1 MDKVRHISVVGIL
14 NITPDSF
21 FESSRVEADRAMGRI
36 EKMISEGADV
46 IDIGACSTRPGS
58 APANEETEWQ
68 RLEPVL
74 KDAAMAFAGAQFSID
89 TFRSSIVRKAF
100 DVIGPFTVN
109 DVTAGDADP
118 AMLSTVAELGL
129 EYVATHN
136 RPCRDGSVVEN
147 IAGFFDDFAAKAKD
161 AGVVDWWLDPGFGFS
176 KTLEQNWELARGMQS
191 LLRFGRPVYV
201 GVSRKSM
208 LTRLLGI
215 SPEEALPATQVLHF
229 MLLEKGA
236 SALRVHDVAEVCRT
250 VRLFRQL

>member
-1 MDKVRHISVVGIL
+1 MDKDRHISVVGIL

-21 FESSRVEADRAMGRI
+21 FESSRVVAGRAMGRI
-36 EKMISEGADV
+36 EEMLSQGADV

-58 APANEETEWQ
+58 APASEETEWQ

-74 KDAAMAFAGAQFSID
+74 KDAAKAFPGVQFSID

-100 DVIGPFTVN
+100 DVIGAFTVN

-118 AMLSTVAELGL
+118 AMLSTVAGLGL
-129 EYVATHN
+129 GYVATHN
-136 RPCRDGSVVEN
+136 RPCSDGSVVDG
-147 IAGFFDDFAAKAKD
+147 IAEFFDDFAARASE
-161 AGVVDWWLDPGFGFS
+161 AGIREWWLDPGFGFS
-176 KTLEQNWELARGMQS
+176 KTLEQNWELVRDMQG

-215 SPEEALPATQVLHF
+215 SPEEALPATQALHL
-229 MLLEKGA
+229 MLLERGA
-236 SALRVHDVAEVCRT
+236 SVLRVHDVAEACRT
-250 VRLFRQL
+250 VRLYRQL